1 MKVKLYEEEREL
13 GFSSFSYYKI
23 LTDSVDFEKLY
34 FAKTTWTEYLLK
46 AYHSTHVK
54 LQLNFSETINSILD
68 KIIEHSNPKVTFNIS
83 KSLNPYK
90 LRVNFNDVLLV
101 IKNKTKW
108 DQLGLNSD
116 EYNFLT
122 LCNKALSTAS
132 EQKLVQYLTGLSDDY
147 STAKLTDLKR
157 NRKISRKYESE
168 IINTLKDVKVFNAC
182 VLVNYDDILTYQEW
196 NDKNSDYKKF
206 ITLKQLSKL
215 FDKLDTNS
223 LIDIL
228 EHASFPL
235 KDCKLITV
243 DKHTSKNKVMLGF
256 DRKVVAKEL
265 SAYFSQKLALL

>member
-1 MKVKLYEEEREL
+1 MKVKLYEEENE
-13 GFSSFSYYKI
+13 FSSFSYYEI

-101 IKNKTKW
+101 IKNKTQW
-108 DQLGLNSD
+108 DQLGLNSN

-122 LCNKALSTAS
+122 LCNKALFNAS
-132 EQKLVQYLTGLSDDY
+132 QQKLAQYLTGLSDDY
-147 STAKLTDLKR
+147 STSRLTDLKR
-157 NRKISRKYESE
+157 NRKISKKYESE
-168 IINTLKDVKVFNAC
+168 IINTLKDVKEFNAC

-196 NDKNSDYKKF
+196 NDKNSDYKNF

-215 FDKLDTNS
+215 FDKLDINS
-223 LIDIL
+223 IIDIL

-235 KDCKLITV
+235 NDCKLITV
-243 DKHTSKNKVMLGF
+243 DKHSSKNKVMLGF
-256 DRKVVAKEL
+256 DRKVVAKEIKCI
-265 SAYFSQKLALL
+265 F